1 MFRNLQSTGHLAVNL
16 RIPVAVLDRTIQELQ
31 IEPDCVLNG
40 ICYYDA
46 AACQRVADEIVDG
59 TRVRVVNGER

>member
-16 RIPVAVLDRTIQELQ
+16 RIPVAVLDRRINELE

-40 ICYYDA
+40 VRYFDA
-46 AACQRVADEIVDG
+46 AACKRVADEIVDG
-59 TRVRVVNGER
+59 TRVRVVNAER